1 MWPTTAST
9 TKRSTG
15 EGSCPFT
22 ALYWIFLERNEAVLA
37 NNFRLQMPYRTLHKN
52 PPRIRPALRPCEY
65 AIDHMQSFC
74 STKVLTR
81 STNLGALRLD
91 SETWVEPA
99 PNYRF

>member
-37 NNFRLQMPYRTLHKN
+37 NNFRLQMPYRTLHKKSESELVQ
-52 PPRIRPALRPCEY
+52 LRTRAEE
-65 AIDHMQSFC
+65 AITHLQSFPMP
-74 STKVLTR
+74 K
-81 STNLGALRLD
+81 
-91 SETWVEPA
+91 
-99 PNYRF
+99 Y